1 MEAISFDGQVAIVT
15 GGGRN
20 LGRGHALELARR
32 GASVVVSDM
41 ASPEQRGSSVADD
54 VVAEI
59 EATGG
64 AAVAAYESVAT
75 EEGAQAI
82 VQTAL
87 DRFGTVDVVIN
98 NAGIMLNGFFEELTA
113 DRFDAVTDVSL
124 RGSFLV
130 TQAAWP
136 VLREQG
142 YGRVVMTSSA
152 GGMFSCAGLSNYAAA
167 KAGVYGLCKA
177 LAYEG
182 AEHGIRVN
190 TILPMAG
197 AMTSKD
203 APPPGHATN
212 YPPEL
217 RDALAPRRSS
227 DNVVP
232 LVIALASKACA
243 VSGEAYSA
251 AFGRYARVFVGV
263 TPGWIGAD
271 PSTVTADD
279 IAAHFDEI
287 RDLDGYVVPDNQY
300 DEVIAIAASLEA
312 AGLVPATGAA
322 R

>member
-1 MEAISFDGQVAIVT
+1 
-15 GGGRN
+15 
-20 LGRGHALELARR
+20 
-32 GASVVVSDM
+32 M
-41 ASPEQRGSSVADD
+41 AKPEERGSSVADE

-59 EATGG
+59 EAAGG
-64 AAVAAYESVAT
+64 SAVAAYESVAT
-75 EEGAQAI
+75 EEGARAI

-87 DRFGTVDVVIN
+87 DRFGTLDVVIN
-98 NAGIMLNGFFEELTA
+98 NAGIMLNGFFEETTA
-113 DRFDAVTDVSL
+113 DRFDAVVAVNL
-124 RGSFLV
+124 RGSYLV

-136 VLREQG
+136 VLREKG
-142 YGRVVMTSSA
+142 YGRVIMTSSA

-182 AEHGIRVN
+182 AEHGILVN
-190 TILPMAG
+190 TILPQAG
-197 AMTSKD
+197 SMTSKD
-203 APPPGHATN
+203 IPPPGHATA
-212 YPPEL
+212 YPAGL

-232 LVIALASKACA
+232 LVIALASRACT

-271 PSTVTADD
+271 PATVTAED
-279 IAAHFDEI
+279 IASHFDEI
-287 RDLDGYVVPDNQY
+287 RDLDGFVVPDNQY
-300 DEVIAIAASLEA
+300 DEVLAIAASLEA